1 MGYIRILIK
10 TFGFYHI
17 YIFFN
22 FIVFYILNF
31 EQNLRK
37 LHWKTSPRR
46 DRELETGLKTTIFE
60 RHLILL
66 PTQMSHFYFNFQNGL
81 KDKKKLYLLFYC
93 VGSDFFVYVTRS

>member
-1 MGYIRILIK
+1 VGYIRILIK
-10 TFGFYHI
+10 IFGFYHI

-46 DRELETGLKTTIFE
+46 DRELEIGLKTTIFE

-81 KDKKKLYLLFYC
+81 KDKKNYTYYFIVLAPTSSC
-93 VGSDFFVYVTRS
+93 M